1 MLEPLSV
8 SRLRRNPTRDVALLL
23 AHVDAL
29 VDEVDRLEVPLTL
42 SPEAV
47 LEVAGPSTDEIGDQD
62 VWILG
67 AKDLVRL
74 AAAILEAAMKARA

>member
-29 VDEVDRLEVPLTL
+29 VDEVDRLEVPLTPVSYTHL
-42 SPEAV
+42 TLP
-47 LEVAGPSTDEIGDQD
+47 T
-62 VWILG
+62 
-67 AKDLVRL
+67 
-74 AAAILEAAMKARA
+74 KA